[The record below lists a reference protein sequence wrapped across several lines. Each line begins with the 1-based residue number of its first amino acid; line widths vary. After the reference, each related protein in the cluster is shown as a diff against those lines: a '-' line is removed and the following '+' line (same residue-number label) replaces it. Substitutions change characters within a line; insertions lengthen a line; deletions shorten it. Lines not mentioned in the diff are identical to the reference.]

1 MGHKGIVHS
10 KVYEENTLLSQSVY
24 FLLAL
29 LSPPRVDKEGLTRPM
44 NLTQSTTQKGLVEEK
59 EHLALQ
65 NPFLYELP
73 FLINNF
79 VIKIICE
86 KKTVGRTT
94 GYSVLLITLIVSKAR
109 TDTRTHVCTIQLK
122 HTRLLCALS

>member
-79 VIKIICE
+79 VIIIIRE
-86 KKTVGRTT
+86 KKNCWKNNRVFC
-94 GYSVLLITLIVSKAR
+94 SVDNTHCLEGAYRHTY
-109 TDTRTHVCTIQLK
+109 TRMHNPT
-122 HTRLLCALS
+122 